1 MVGSC
6 TGRLNKYLTRINQRG
21 GISSG
26 FAIFTAKNP
35 QSTTTQSVNDAL
47 SGVVR
52 LTGASSQPA
61 VPGLKGSQTSS
72 VSKHNRALSSDA
84 GNETN
89 CKVPSMGRQKAVI
102 KARREAKRVLRRDSR
117 SHKQREEESVTS
129 LVQMSGV
136 ESIGMARDCRDN
148 SPIAARNEAQEH
160 YLNAIEKKQLI
171 FATGEAGCGKTY
183 ISAAKAAEALIH
195 KDVDRII
202 VTRPVLQADEDLG
215 FLPGDISEKFAPYF
229 RPVYDILVRRLG
241 SSFMQYCLRP
251 EIGKVEIAPFAY
263 MRGRTFENAVV
274 ILDEAQNVTAAQ
286 MKMFLTR
293 LGENV
298 TVIVNGDITQCD
310 LPRGVQSG
318 LSDALA
324 RFEEDEMIG
333 IIRFGKQD
341 CVRSA
346 LCQRTLNAYD

>member
-1 MVGSC
+1 
-6 TGRLNKYLTRINQRG
+6 
-21 GISSG
+21 
-26 FAIFTAKNP
+26 
-35 QSTTTQSVNDAL
+35 
-47 SGVVR
+47 
-52 LTGASSQPA
+52 
-61 VPGLKGSQTSS
+61 
-72 VSKHNRALSSDA
+72 
-84 GNETN
+84 
-89 CKVPSMGRQKAVI
+89 MGRQKAVI

-136 ESIGMARDCRDN
+136 EAIGMARDCRDTT
-148 SPIAARNEAQEH
+148 PIAARNDAQAQ
-160 YLNAIEKKQLI
+160 YLNAIENKSLI
-171 FATGEAGCGKTY
+171 FATGEAGCGKTW

-195 KDVDRII
+195 KDVDKII

-229 RPVYDILVRRLG
+229 RPVYDVLVKRLG
-241 SSFMQYCLRP
+241 ASFMQYCLRP

-274 ILDEAQNVTAAQ
+274 VLDEAQNVTAAQ

-310 LPRGVQSG
+310 LPAGVPSG

-324 RFEEDEMIG
+324 RFEEDEMVG
-333 IIRFGKQD
+333 IVRFNKDD

-346 LCQRTLNAYD
+346 LCQRTLQVYSR

>member
-1 MVGSC
+1 
-6 TGRLNKYLTRINQRG
+6 
-21 GISSG
+21 
-26 FAIFTAKNP
+26 
-35 QSTTTQSVNDAL
+35 
-47 SGVVR
+47 
-52 LTGASSQPA
+52 
-61 VPGLKGSQTSS
+61 
-72 VSKHNRALSSDA
+72 
-84 GNETN
+84 
-89 CKVPSMGRQKAVI
+89 MGRQKAVI
-102 KARREAKRVLRRDSR
+102 KVRREAKRVLRRDSR
-117 SHKQREEESVTS
+117 SHKQREEESINS

-136 ESIGMARDCRDN
+136 EAIGMARDSRDH
-148 SPIAARNEAQEH
+148 SPIEARNEAQAH
-160 YLNAIEKKQLI
+160 YLNAIESKQLI
-171 FATGEAGCGKTY
+171 FATGEAGCGKTW

-215 FLPGDISEKFAPYF
+215 FLPGDVSEKFAPYF
-229 RPVYDILVRRLG
+229 RPVYDVLVKRLG
-241 SSFMQYCLRP
+241 ASFMQYCLRP

-298 TVIVNGDITQCD
+298 TVIVNGDVTQCD
-310 LPRGVQSG
+310 LPAHVRSG

-324 RFEEDEMIG
+324 RFEEDDMVG
-333 IIRFGKQD
+333 IVRFNKDD

-346 LCQRTLNAYD
+346 LCQRTLNAYN

>member
-1 MVGSC
+1 MVKPR
-6 TGRLNKYLTRINQRG
+6 TGRKANIARNTQQGDLNPGSL
-21 GISSG
+21 S
-26 FAIFTAKNP
+26 FAPEFIFFVSLYDVPDVTEGRVGR
-35 QSTTTQSVNDAL
+35 SVM
-47 SGVVR
+47 SFSK
-52 LTGASSQPA
+52 ASH
-61 VPGLKGSQTSS
+61 GLQGSQTSD
-72 VSKHNRALSSDA
+72 VRAHNRAEA
-84 GNETN
+84 GTCDVNQQR
-89 CKVPSMGRQKAVI
+89 KVLSMGRQKAVI

-136 ESIGMARDCRDN
+136 EAIGMARDSRDN
-148 SPIAARNEAQEH
+148 SPIVARNEAQAH
-160 YLNAIEKKQLI
+160 YLKAIESKQLI
-171 FATGEAGCGKTY
+171 FATGEAGCGKTW

-229 RPVYDILVRRLG
+229 RPVYDVLVKRLG
-241 SSFMQYCLRP
+241 ASFMQYCLRP

-310 LPRGVQSG
+310 LPAGVQSG

-324 RFEEDEMIG
+324 RFEEDEMVG
-333 IIRFGKQD
+333 LVRFTTDD

-346 LCQRTLNAYD
+346 LCQRTLKAYY